1 MSLLITFN
9 GGKHMTNLEWAT
21 WILTSFTG
29 ALMAATIIYAYFTY
43 KMLKSS
49 ELNQKLLEEQNSIAV
64 SRNQLLKEQIGE
76 SQKQAEALNELS
88 KAIREVGPSIISA
101 QTRKEKQGEI
111 EEIRKKNNPQRRML
125 TGR

>member
-1 MSLLITFN
+1 
-9 GGKHMTNLEWAT
+9 MTNLEWAT
-21 WILTSFTG
+21 WILTGFTG

-125 TGR
+125 TGH